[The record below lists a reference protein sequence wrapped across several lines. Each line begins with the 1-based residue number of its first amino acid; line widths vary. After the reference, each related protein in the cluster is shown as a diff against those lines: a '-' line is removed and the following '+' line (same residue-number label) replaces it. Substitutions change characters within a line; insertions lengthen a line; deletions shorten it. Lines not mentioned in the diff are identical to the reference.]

1 MYFLL
6 LEGRGLAAM
15 TSKGHLQSAFKQVLL
30 CPRGP
35 IGLVLNFTH
44 SWVLLLP
51 VILDLEHS
59 FSFSSALSLH
69 PRKGGWRRPLLV
81 PGTKPLPRPVTRVP
95 PIPWATLEPRDGS
108 PPSLFHLQPSS
119 SLSKQHE
126 WERWGGTETGESLR
140 PFIQLFFF
148 SLKCAGSPRGLGQR
162 RALQLFHGSSQGGLP
177 GQLGAP
183 ASSPGTPS
191 CAPGLHTY
199 TERNKSKNEPRD

>member
-1 MYFLL
+1 MLAIRVSTALHSSYREVVCTFSCWK
-6 LEGRGLAAM
+6 AAM
-15 TSKGHLQSAFKQVLL
+15 TSRGHLQSAFKQVLF

-51 VILDLEHS
+51 VMLDLEHS
-59 FSFSSALSLH
+59 FFFSLCI
-69 PRKGGWRRPLLV
+69 PGKGVGGHRWFQAR
-81 PGTKPLPRPVTRVP
+81 KPLPRPESRFP

-126 WERWGGTETGESLR
+126 WERWGGTEIGESLR

-148 SLKCAGSPRGLGQR
+148 SLKRAGSPRGLGQR
-162 RALQLFHGSSQGGLP
+162 RALQLF
-177 GQLGAP
+177 
-183 ASSPGTPS
+183 
-191 CAPGLHTY
+191 
-199 TERNKSKNEPRD
+199 

>member
-1 MYFLL
+1 MVPLNKIKQKSRKGCGGEHASYKGKHSPAFFLQRSSMYFLL

-15 TSKGHLQSAFKQVLL
+15 TPKGHLQSAFKQVLC

-51 VILDLEHS
+51 VMLDL
-59 FSFSSALSLH
+59 ALSLH
-69 PRKGGWRRPLLV
+69 LRKGGWGRPSLV

-126 WERWGGTETGESLR
+126 
-140 PFIQLFFF
+140 
-148 SLKCAGSPRGLGQR
+148 
-162 RALQLFHGSSQGGLP
+162 
-177 GQLGAP
+177 
-183 ASSPGTPS
+183 
-191 CAPGLHTY
+191 
-199 TERNKSKNEPRD
+199 